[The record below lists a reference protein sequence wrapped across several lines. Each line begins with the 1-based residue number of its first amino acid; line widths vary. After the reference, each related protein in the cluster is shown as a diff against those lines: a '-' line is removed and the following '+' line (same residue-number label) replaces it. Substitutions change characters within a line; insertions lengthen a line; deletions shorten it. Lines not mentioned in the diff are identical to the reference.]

1 MKGGFRME
9 LREKILDL
17 LEKLDRPIIEI
28 EIAAMLGIDKSQL
41 NILRDILEDFTSD
54 GYLVKTK
61 KGKYGPP
68 KLFNF
73 IRGKIQITQ
82 KGFGFLI
89 PDDETIQDIFIPAS
103 LTMGA
108 MNGDEVLVYVTEM
121 NNGSRKKEGR
131 VEHIVKRN
139 NTMIVGNLE
148 INQSF
153 GFVTPD
159 DQRIRRDIFISKKSF
174 SGAKT
179 NQKVVVQ
186 ITKWPDGRRNPEG
199 KVVEILGD
207 KDDVGVD
214 ILSIIKQHKLREVF
228 PNKVLSEARNIPQE
242 IDKDE
247 MKNRVDLRDELV
259 ITIDGVDAKD
269 LDDAISL
276 KKLENGNFVLG
287 VHIADV
293 SHYVKENSPLDKEAV
308 YRGTSVYLIDRVIP
322 MLPEE
327 LSNGLCSLNPDVDRF
342 ALSVDMEID
351 NSGNVVNHKIY
362 ESVIKSS
369 YRLNYTEISDYIEDV
384 EPSEKLDQIKELIYN
399 MKALSEILNRRRETK
414 GAIDFDF
421 AESYIILDETGK
433 PIEIRKRQRRVANRI
448 IEEFMLITNET
459 VAEHYFW
466 IEMPFLYRIHE
477 SPSQEKLDEFNKF
490 IYNFGYKIKG
500 NMENVHPKA
509 VQELIGNVKGKK
521 EEHIINKLMLRSLR
535 QAKYSEVEE
544 GHFGLAAEYYSHF
557 TSPIRRYPDLQIH
570 RIIKEDLNQK
580 INDSRRKHYAA
591 ILPDIAKHSSETER
605 VAEKAERDVD
615 DLKMAEYMQDK
626 IGEEYTGMISSVTGF
641 GFFVE
646 LENTVEGLVRLEELD
661 DDYYD
666 FDQAKLELV
675 GSRTSKIYRIGDE
688 VKIRVEKVSLDNRTI
703 DFDIIM

>member
-1 MKGGFRME
+1 ME

-17 LEKLDRPIIEI
+17 LEKLERPIIEN
-28 EIAAMLGIDKSQL
+28 EIAAMMGIDKSQIKML
-41 NILRDILEDFTSD
+41 SDILEELSND

-61 KGKYGPP
+61 KGKYGTA

-89 PDDETIQDIFIPAS
+89 PDDKTIQDIFIPAS

-108 MNGDEVLVYVTEM
+108 MNGDEVLVYVTEI
-121 NNGSRKKEGR
+121 NNGARKKEGR
-131 VEHIVKRN
+131 VERIVKRN

-228 PNKVLSEARNIPQE
+228 PNKVINEARKIPQE
-242 IDKDE
+242 IDKGE
-247 MKNRVDLRDELV
+247 MKSRVDLRDELV

-276 KKLENGNFVLG
+276 KKLENGNFLLG

-293 SHYVKENSPLDKEAV
+293 SHYVKENSPLDKEAI

-351 NSGNVVNHKIY
+351 NNGNVVNHKIY
-362 ESVIKSS
+362 ESVIKNS
-369 YRLNYTEISDYIEDV
+369 YRLNYTEISDYIEGV
-384 EPSEKLDQIKELIYN
+384 EPSEKLDKIKEMIYS
-399 MKALSEILNRRRETK
+399 MKELSEILNRSRDRR

-421 AESYIILDETGK
+421 AESYIILNETGK
-433 PIEIRKRQRRVANRI
+433 PIEIKKRQRRVANRI

-500 NMENVHPKA
+500 NMENIHPKA
-509 VQELIGNVKGKK
+509 VQELIGKVKGKK
-521 EEHIINKLMLRSLR
+521 EEHIINKLMLRSLK
-535 QAKYSEVEE
+535 QARYSDVEE

-580 INDSRRKHYAA
+580 INDSRRKHYVA
-591 ILPDIAKHSSETER
+591 ILPDVAKRSSETER

-703 DFDIIM
+703 DFDLVM